1 MLAKYNMEPK
11 YLFKKT
17 SCWDAWQLFR

>member
-1 MLAKYNMEPK
+1 MEPK

>member
-1 MLAKYNMEPK
+1 MEPK

-17 SCWDAWQLFR
+17 SCWDAWQLFW